1 MLFYWENIMAK
12 DLCAL
17 VQQQWQTQCAGHH
30 AIEVGLSGGLD
41 SVVLLHILVQ
51 LRERLGLQL
60 TAVHIHHGLQ
70 AQADDWVPFCE
81 QYCAAWHVPLRVE
94 RVDVNTQG
102 VGVEAGARHARYQVF
117 STTSATI
124 IALAHHADDQVETFM
139 LAALRGGGL
148 RALAAMPSVRAL
160 NERVQ
165 VWRPLL
171 GVSRAALQLYAQ
183 QYGLAYVDDP
193 SNEDGAYLR
202 NWLRHQGL
210 PAWQTRV
217 PHLKRHVLSS
227 IALLQDELAVLE
239 EVVASDRAMI
249 EQQGWFDC
257 QRWRTL
263 SQARRQQQ
271 LVHFVQTQG
280 LGQPSRAAVQ
290 DFERVLWA
298 LDKGS
303 AQWQLPHG
311 EIQVYQQRLFAL
323 PQGWQQAILPTAAQG
338 CLRDI
343 LTPQLGWQ
351 FKITAYGLPDEIWAT
366 QGAIR
371 TVQADD
377 VLPLATG
384 RKNVLKLLQEWKVP
398 PFMRSHWV
406 VITDERN
413 RCLAVPN
420 IWVDARLAV
429 KGGIL
434 PIWQALQPFVLQP
447 K

>member
-1 MLFYWENIMAK
+1 MAK
-12 DLCAL
+12 DLCTL

-70 AQADDWVPFCE
+70 AQADDWVSFCE
-81 QYCAAWHVPLRVE
+81 QYCATWYVPLRVE
-94 RVDVNTQG
+94 WVEVNTQG

-117 STTSATI
+117 SATSATI

-217 PHLKRHVLSS
+217 PHLKRHV
-227 IALLQDELAVLE
+227 
-239 EVVASDRAMI
+239 
-249 EQQGWFDC
+249 
-257 QRWRTL
+257 
-263 SQARRQQQ
+263 
-271 LVHFVQTQG
+271 
-280 LGQPSRAAVQ
+280 
-290 DFERVLWA
+290 
-298 LDKGS
+298 
-303 AQWQLPHG
+303 
-311 EIQVYQQRLFAL
+311 
-323 PQGWQQAILPTAAQG
+323 
-338 CLRDI
+338 
-343 LTPQLGWQ
+343 
-351 FKITAYGLPDEIWAT
+351 
-366 QGAIR
+366 
-371 TVQADD
+371 
-377 VLPLATG
+377 
-384 RKNVLKLLQEWKVP
+384 
-398 PFMRSHWV
+398 
-406 VITDERN
+406 
-413 RCLAVPN
+413 
-420 IWVDARLAV
+420 
-429 KGGIL
+429 
-434 PIWQALQPFVLQP
+434 
-447 K
+447 